1 MPLPLRPRQ
10 ADRWA
15 RYEQAPARRRISRRL
30 AAAPEPRCLT
40 PLHYE
45 PEYRYP
51 LVIWADDSD
60 TTPWPLVRALGA
72 ISLRNHAGVAPAGR
86 RASEF
91 SADPDRNSRIG
102 VRSKRID
109 DAISLARRKLNL
121 HPDRHFIVGR
131 GQSLAA
137 LVQELTDEQMQEI
150 AGIAWIAETDS
161 SCRPTGIDWT
171 RRVDLPLLLCLA
183 ESELTD
189 GTDTIAANLRG
200 LHAIGFDVTT
210 ITSSERPSFVSNALA
225 NVNRWIMSFVTG
237 APAFGE
243 TETETIDRN

>member
-15 RYEQAPARRRISRRL
+15 RYDQAPARHRISRRL
-30 AAAPEPRCLT
+30 AVAPEPRCLT

-60 TTPWPLVRALGA
+60 NPWALVRALGA

-86 RASEF
+86 SVSNF
-91 SADPDRNSRIG
+91 TADPDRNSRID
-102 VRSKRID
+102 VRSQRID

-121 HPDRHFIVGR
+121 HPDRRFIVGR
-131 GQSLAA
+131 GRSLAA
-137 LVQELTDEQMQEI
+137 LIQELTDEQLREI
-150 AGIAWIAETDS
+150 TGIAWIAETES
-161 SCRPTGIDWT
+161 SCRPAGIDWN

-183 ESELTD
+183 ESELAN
-189 GTDTIAANLRG
+189 GTDAFAGHLRG

-237 APAFGE
+237 APAF
-243 TETETIDRN
+243 TETPIETLDRN